1 MTRRFPHFHSVLLLC
16 ALACLPL
23 LIPFEARCDERMVG
37 MGPDND
43 SLPLSRFTSLQV
55 PILDIVTV
63 DSVWPTCDYVAAPT
77 GAWGQSITNATKVP
91 GRMRMV
97 LGDSVLYDTGEW
109 IDDVSGMTIKIRG
122 NSTAYYDKK
131 PYKIKLQEKAD
142 LLMRDSID
150 GRDKNWLLIRDEA
163 FKAMMG
169 FEVNRALGLPW
180 TPGYRYVNVIIN
192 GQYEGIYMLV
202 ESVRRNTDCRV
213 DVSKSGFIFECD
225 PYWWNEPFFIPSNQ
239 REELRYTFKYP
250 EPEDLTDADIS
261 YMTGL
266 IHQLESCYTGSSYA
280 SIIDVRSFAAWCL
293 GHDILMTHDFAGS
306 NRFFAKADRSDTTRV
321 TMPLLW
327 DFDSTE
333 SDTLGWSKPHI
344 KYFASLFQNPDRTF
358 VDRYVA
364 LWQEISPTL
373 YTRINTIF
381 DALRRSP
388 EGSGISSSL
397 KHNNTRWGSK
407 WLTTGNFVYRPR
419 WIQKRLPS
427 LTREINLLNP
437 PGDIDINGA
446 VDLSDLNLL
455 INMLLERDHP
465 NMRVADINHD
475 NQLDISDVNLLI
487 CMLLDVAEPTQ
498 PTDPE
503 EN

>member
-1 MTRRFPHFHSVLLLC
+1 MTRRFHQFHSLLLLC
-16 ALACLPL
+16 ALACLQL
-23 LIPFEARCDERMVG
+23 FFPFEALCEERMVG

-43 SLPLSRFTSLQV
+43 SLPMSRFTRLQV

-63 DSVWPTCDYVAAPT
+63 DSVWPSCDYVSAPT

-109 IDDVSGMTIKIRG
+109 IDSVSGMTIKIRG
-122 NSTAYYDKK
+122 NSSAYYDKK
-131 PYKIKLQEKAD
+131 PYKIKLQKKAD
-142 LLMRDSID
+142 LLMRGDSID
-150 GRDKNWLLIRDEA
+150 GRDKNWLLICDEA
-163 FKAMMG
+163 FRNMMG

-202 ESVRRNTDCRV
+202 ESVRRNTDCRI

-225 PYWWNEPFFIPSNQ
+225 PYWWNEPFYIPSNQ
-239 REELRYTFKYP
+239 WAQLRYTFKYP
-250 EPEDLTDADIS
+250 EPEDLTDDDIS
-261 YMTGL
+261 YMTNL
-266 IHQLESCYTGSSYA
+266 IRLLESSYA
-280 SIIDVRSFAAWCL
+280 GYSYPSIIDVRSFAAWCL
-293 GHDILMTHDFAGS
+293 GHDILMTSDFAGT
-306 NRFFAKADRSDTTRV
+306 NRFFAKADRSDTTRI
-321 TMPLLW
+321 TMPLMW

-333 SDTLGWSKPHI
+333 SDTIGWSTPHTH
-344 KYFASLFQNPDRTF
+344 YFASLFRNPDRTF

-381 DALRRSP
+381 NNLRKSP
-388 EGSGISSSL
+388 EGSGISFSL
-397 KHNNTRWGSK
+397 QYNNTRWDSK
-407 WLTTGNFVYRPR
+407 FLIYTSFFFRPQWL
-419 WIQKRLPS
+419 QKRLPW
-427 LTREINLLNP
+427 LTKEINSLNP

-446 VDLSDLNLL
+446 VD
-455 INMLLERDHP
+455 IF
-465 NMRVADINHD
+465 
-475 NQLDISDVNLLI
+475 DVNILI
-487 CMLLDVAEPTQ
+487 SMFLEVDEPTQ
-498 PTDPE
+498 PADPE

>member
-1 MTRRFPHFHSVLLLC
+1 MTRRFHQFHSLLLLC
-16 ALACLPL
+16 ALACLQL
-23 LIPFEARCDERMVG
+23 FSPFEALCKERMVG

-43 SLPLSRFTSLQV
+43 SLPMSRFTRLQL
-55 PILDIVTV
+55 PILDIVTI
-63 DSVWPTCDYVAAPT
+63 DSVWPSCDYVSAPT

-97 LGDSVLYDTGEW
+97 LGDSLLYDTGEW
-109 IDDVSGMTIKIRG
+109 IDSVSGMTIKIRG
-122 NSTAYYDKK
+122 NSSAYYDKK
-131 PYKIKLQEKAD
+131 PYKIKLQKKAD

-150 GRDKNWLLIRDEA
+150 GRDKNWLLVCDEA
-163 FKAMMG
+163 FRNMMG

-202 ESVRRNTDCRV
+202 ESVRRNTDCRI

-225 PYWWNEPFFIPSNQ
+225 PYWWNEPFHIPSSQ
-239 REELRYTFKYP
+239 WAELRYTFKYP
-250 EPEDLTDADIS
+250 EPEDLTDDDIS
-261 YMTGL
+261 YMTNL
-266 IHQLESCYTGSSYA
+266 IHLLESSYTSY
-280 SIIDVRSFAAWCL
+280 SYPTIIDVRSFAAWCL
-293 GHDILMTHDFAGS
+293 GHDILMTSDFAGT

-321 TMPLLW
+321 TMPLMW

-381 DALRRSP
+381 NDLRKSP
-388 EGSGISSSL
+388 EGTSISSSL
-397 KHNNTRWGSK
+397 QYNNTRWNSK
-407 WLTTGNFVYRPR
+407 WLITSSFIIRPR

-427 LTREINLLNP
+427 LTREINRLNP

-446 VDLSDLNLL
+446 VDLFDLNKL
-455 INMLLERDHP
+455 INMLLEREHP

-475 NQLDISDVNLLI
+475 NQLDILDVNTLI
-487 CMLLDVAEPTQ
+487 CMLLEVDEPTQ
-498 PTDPE
+498 PTAP
-503 EN
+503 